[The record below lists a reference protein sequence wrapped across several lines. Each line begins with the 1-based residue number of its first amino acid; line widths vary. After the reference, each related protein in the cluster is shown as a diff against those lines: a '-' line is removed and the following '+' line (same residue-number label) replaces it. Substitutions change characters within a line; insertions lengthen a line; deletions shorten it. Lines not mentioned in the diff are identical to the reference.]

1 MAGGCKFRK
10 GPVGLNV
17 LKDLRDKADAI
28 DWNRDARKI
37 YYVLFGVHGF
47 TPELQE
53 AAATRRDVLLV
64 G

>member
-1 MAGGCKFRK
+1 M
-10 GPVGLNV
+10 NV